1 VSKSRHCV
9 EISTLCRNLPASKV
23 ANFFAMSAE
32 ATYLPLRVS
41 VLKKRLWL
49 HMDQAMRDAEK
60 SPQMRNF
67 FFKYCEKFD
76 LGLAF
81 RERLSSLIFAA
92 LERGKLSFTYD
103 ELLLLAVDNGCIK
116 LMLKLIERYK
126 PTTETILKDQDLLCV
141 EGLPNIAGSVLTC
154 ACRRGNFEVVR
165 QLIERFEIE
174 PSALLDRGTIFL
186 AAFKSSNGLLLDWLI
201 NFAKPSLRFIVKKV
215 LFRLTEDF
223 SFDTFVWLISKL
235 AISREDLFRSDYFL
249 LRRMCSCGRL
259 DGVKWLLERF
269 ELGDDAA
276 IKKRMLIISC
286 FSENVELAQYLVEKF
301 GFDFET
307 LRCQLAEGFEERE
320 KLAMLTWAEN
330 FSVFHETSCGNTS
343 PANTAS

>member
-1 VSKSRHCV
+1 
-9 EISTLCRNLPASKV
+9 
-23 ANFFAMSAE
+23 
-32 ATYLPLRVS
+32 
-41 VLKKRLWL
+41 
-49 HMDQAMRDAEK
+49 
-60 SPQMRNF
+60 
-67 FFKYCEKFD
+67 
-76 LGLAF
+76 LAF

-165 QLIERFEIE
+165 QLIER
-174 PSALLDRGTIFL
+174 L
-186 AAFKSSNGLLLDWLI
+186 KSSLPLCWTEHNLSGSLQIQQRASSGLADKLRQAV
-201 NFAKPSLRFIVKKV
+201 FAIIVKKV